1 MKPSTYVKTGVV
13 SSVIYV
19 TVAFSLIGMCGVA
32 QFAKAEAPEA
42 PNTVYKVALL
52 NLPSGDF
59 VKKKKSIKGSWSVVQ
74 ENGQTIIRFAGNF
87 KTKNGPDLKIF
98 LSPKTIKA
106 VNGKTATAGSVNL
119 GVLKSTSGTQ
129 DYIVPSGVN
138 LADFNSVLVHCEAY
152 SILWGGG
159 AL

>member
-1 MKPSTYVKTGVV
+1 MKTAAYIKTGAI
-13 SSVIYV
+13 SAAAYV
-19 TVAFSLIGMCGVA
+19 TFAFGLIGACGVA
-32 QFAKAEAPEA
+32 QAQTPLAPTA
-42 PNTVYKVALL
+42 VHQVAQV

-59 VKKKKSIKGSWSVVQ
+59 IKKRKSIKGSWSVVQ
-74 ENGQTIIRFAGNF
+74 ENGQTIIRFADDF

-98 LSPKTIKA
+98 LSPQTIQA

-119 GVLKSTSGTQ
+119 GVLKSTKGTQ
-129 DYIVPSGVN
+129 DYVVPAGVN
-138 LADFNSVLVHCEAY
+138 LENFNSVLVHCEAY

>member
-1 MKPSTYVKTGVV
+1 MKTAAYIKTGAI
-13 SSVIYV
+13 STAAYV
-19 TVAFSLIGMCGVA
+19 TFAFGLIGACGVA
-32 QFAKAEAPEA
+32 QAQTPAPTA
-42 PNTVYKVALL
+42 TYQVAQV
-52 NLPSGDF
+52 NLPSGTF
-59 VKKKKSIKGSWSVVQ
+59 IKKRKSIKGNWSVVQ
-74 ENGQTIIRFAGNF
+74 ENGQTVIRFAGDF

-98 LSPKTIKA
+98 LSPQTIQA

-129 DYIVPSGVN
+129 DYLVPAGVN

>member
-1 MKPSTYVKTGVV
+1 MKATTYIKTGALSTVV
-13 SSVIYV
+13 YA
-19 TVAFSLIGMCGVA
+19 TFAFGLIGACGVA
-32 QFAKAEAPEA
+32 QAQTPAAP
-42 PNTVYKVALL
+42 TTITQVAQV
-52 NLPSGDF
+52 NLPAGDF
-59 VKKKKSIKGSWSVVQ
+59 IKKKKSIKGNWSVVQ
-74 ENGQTIIRFAGNF
+74 ENGQTIIRFADDF

-98 LSPKTIKA
+98 LSPQTIQA

-119 GVLKSTSGTQ
+119 GVLKSTNGTQ
-129 DYIVPSGVN
+129 DYVLPAGVN

>member
-1 MKPSTYVKTGVV
+1 MKAAAYIKTGAL
-13 SSVIYV
+13 STLAY
-19 TVAFSLIGMCGVA
+19 TTFAFGLIGACGVA
-32 QFAKAEAPEA
+32 QAQTPTATAA
-42 PNTVYKVALL
+42 THQVAQVS
-52 NLPSGDF
+52 LPSGDF
-59 VKKKKSIKGSWSVVQ
+59 VKKKKSIKGNWSVVQ
-74 ENGQTIIRFAGNF
+74 ENGQTIIRFANDF

-98 LSPKTIKA
+98 LSPQTIQS
-106 VNGKTATAGSVNL
+106 VNGKTATTGSVNL

-129 DYIVPSGVN
+129 DYLVPAGVN

>member
-1 MKPSTYVKTGVV
+1 MKTAGYMKNGALRT
-13 SSVIYV
+13 VILA
-19 TVAFSLIGMCGVA
+19 TLAFSAFGVA
-32 QFAKAEAPEA
+32 QAQTSAAPASVTQVAE
-42 PNTVYKVALL
+42 V

-59 VKKKKSIKGSWSVVQ
+59 IKKRKSIKGSWSVVH
-74 ENGQTIIRFAGNF
+74 ENGQTIIRFADNF

-98 LSPKTIKA
+98 LSPQTIQA
-106 VNGKTATAGSVNL
+106 VNGKSATAGSVNL
-119 GVLKSTSGTQ
+119 GVLKSTNGTQ
-129 DYIVPSGVN
+129 DYVLPAGVN